1 MVAILTGIATVLLYL
16 AHVRNVEVGIE
27 RGYLIQTL
35 LDAKVDALQVVEEM
49 GPDTMLVAYYS
60 LVGIIFLSIVYI
72 EVLINRRTTRKE

>member
-1 MVAILTGIATVLLYL
+1 MVAILTGIATALLYL

-35 LDAKVDALQVVEEM
+35 LDANVDALQLVEEM

-72 EVLINRRTTRKE
+72 EMLIHRRDIKKG